1 MSQPPPGTASSSTGR
16 VWIVS
21 DSKDTRWAAGLH
33 QDLEA
38 RGYRAGIYPLA
49 EAVARVALASVGGGL
64 ERLRSMLPNA
74 AGGALLKELERSPPR
89 LVIVGSP
96 DAARVFSQFRQALG
110 GSFGVL
116 ALIDDFR
123 SPEAWV
129 DVDVDFVVAPT
140 GEQLDLMGA
149 GDLAAERRIIAG
161 PPTPFDPPPDGAR
174 ARLRASLDAD
184 DETLVVLIDAS
195 TMSAGTIDQVVYQ
208 VGTLGP
214 RPDKFELL
222 FYTGDESENARALRE
237 ATAARR
243 VRARMFGA
251 SMPIEGVL
259 AGVDLAIV
267 SDVSRLAR
275 PAVFL
280 GVPLVGIG
288 ANAPLHALAQH
299 GVMVPLQQPS
309 ALGALLQ
316 EIRRHGVAPSQREAT
331 EALRTLI
338 RDEDVF
344 EAIVKLLE
352 FSSSLST
359 DAVRAQ
365 PRSKDGLEF
374 EELGG
379 TLPASPEAVA
389 PAKALSPAAARE
401 EYARVVLEQRRLEK
415 LHESAVVERD
425 TWLTRRDD
433 AIFEEQKDLIEF
445 AEQMLER
452 SLQDLGEYQRQ
463 LDALRDAKD
472 ELRQRFVD
480 GPKPSRATMQSA
492 ANTPAMMEK
501 RFVEMESRRQLRD
514 LRERAKRGR

>member
-1 MSQPPPGTASSSTGR
+1 MSQPPRATSSSSTGR

-21 DSKDTRWAAGLH
+21 DSKETRWAAGLH
-33 QDLEA
+33 RDLET

-64 ERLRSMLPNA
+64 ERLRNMLPNA

-89 LVIVGSP
+89 LVIVGTP
-96 DAARVFSQFRQALG
+96 DAARVFNQFRQAIG
-110 GSFGVL
+110 GNFGLL

-140 GEQLDLMGA
+140 GEQIDWMGA
-149 GDLAAERRIIAG
+149 EALAAERRIIAG
-161 PPTPFDPPPDGAR
+161 PPTPFDPPPDDAR
-174 ARLRASLDAD
+174 ARLRASLDAAD
-184 DETLVVLIDAS
+184 DALVVLIDAS
-195 TMSAGTIDQVVYQ
+195 TMSAATIDQVVHQ

-222 FYTGDESENARALRE
+222 FYTGEETENARALRE
-237 ATAARR
+237 AAAARR
-243 VRARMFGA
+243 VRARMFSDA
-251 SMPIEGVL
+251 IPIERVL
-259 AGVDLAIV
+259 PGADLAIV
-267 SDVSRLAR
+267 SDVSRLAL

-280 GVPLVGIG
+280 GVPLVGVG
-288 ANAPLHALAQH
+288 TNAPLHALAQH

-309 ALGALLQ
+309 ALGALLN
-316 EIRRHGVAPSQREAT
+316 EIRRHGVAASQLEAT
-331 EALRTLI
+331 EALRSLI

-344 EAIVKLLE
+344 EAIAKLLE
-352 FSSSLST
+352 FSSSLAT
-359 DAVRAQ
+359 EAVRAQ
-365 PRSKDGLEF
+365 PRSKDGLDF

-379 TLPASPEAVA
+379 TLLAPAVA
-389 PAKALSPAAARE
+389 APTKALSPAAARE

-433 AIFEEQKDLIEF
+433 AVFEEQKDLADF
-445 AEQMLER
+445 ADQMLER
-452 SLQDLGEYQRQ
+452 SLQDLAEYQQQ

-472 ELRQRFVD
+472 ALRQRFFE
-480 GPKPSRATMQSA
+480 GPQPSRATMQAA

-501 RFVEMESRRQLRD
+501 RFVEMESRRQLRE
-514 LRERAKRGR
+514 LRERSKRGR